1 MESFEEPGHIGRENL
16 LEVPT
21 LSNCFSEEEDVKAT
35 HQHRFSPAPRRRNS
49 DSSEE
54 TEAEIPSTTARKV
67 SFADAFGFDLVSVK
81 EFDSWDNP
89 ITQPSDDLEDEDVP
103 VDEFYLTPLFL
114 IPTTQEE
121 LLQTVRAHKICLEF
135 VEFLPGVIC
144 MKGIIRVLNITFQ
157 KLVYVRMSL
166 DNWLT
171 YYDILA
177 EYVPNSCDGETDQF
191 LFKISLVP
199 PYQKEGA
206 KVEFCIRYE
215 TSVGIFW
222 SNNNSKNYVLIC
234 HKKGTASSLD
244 NNKLQEG
251 VTNKH
256 IKGCLKTTLNSKEE
270 TLTMADKDIW
280 INSRISDIPQIVYS
294 HLDNENKYRKENE
307 EEKNDV
313 CNEDDKEN
321 EKELELLLSHHFTR
335 SRSSSMNERSSYAT
349 EPVRFPNELQ
359 QLGDKL
365 ESGLIRQ
372 PLPKSSSTEHSLQD
386 KELQNNQTCSIGNN
400 RQLLFPEKCS
410 EVDLLNKTAQSLEGL
425 NPNETYFSPDH
436 WSEINKNQTAYIP
449 DIVSSNCG
457 MHQAYVQSE
466 ESKNVPR
473 NKTKETLFIEG
484 KIVSEQGVHCEVSLN
499 HSEHSSQGL
508 HNKEVEEG
516 SIWSSFSH
524 IGPTTEPKTCHLDKN
539 FVGSCYKNSSVISPK
554 GFAGPQ
560 IAEVEEMSPPPTNAS
575 TEIAAQSGCNFN
587 PKDETTHVITNITK
601 LQEFLPSEN
610 REGNIGQFSH
620 QTEFS
625 PEKQIKPTILIRE
638 STEEREETSLA
649 SEGLITEKKMNI
661 IRHDKQ
667 AFFDHTGIS
676 SQKNEAYN
684 SPTECL
690 VLKHIAYKI
699 FYFLLFIVFCVTLYH
714 YDLIVCFA
722 FYLFSLCWLYCDGRR
737 NKNSIKKE

>member
-1 MESFEEPGHIGRENL
+1 MESFEEPGYIGRENL

-21 LSNCFSEEEDVKAT
+21 LSDCFSEEEDVKAT
-35 HQHRFSPAPRRRNS
+35 HQHRFSPGPRRRNS
-49 DSSEE
+49 DTSEE
-54 TEAEIPSTTARKV
+54 METEIPSTIARKV
-67 SFADAFGFDLVSVK
+67 SFADAFGFNLVSVK

-89 ITQPSDDLEDEDVP
+89 ITQASDDLEDEDVP
-103 VDEFYLTPLFL
+103 VEEFYLTPLFL

-121 LLQTVRAHKICLEF
+121 LLQSVRAHKICLEF
-135 VEFLPGVIC
+135 VEFLPGIIC
-144 MKGIIRVLNITFQ
+144 MKGIIRVLNISFQ

-222 SNNNSKNYVLIC
+222 SNNNNKNYILIC
-234 HKKGTASSLD
+234 HKKGTASSLED
-244 NNKLQEG
+244 NSLQE

-270 TLTMADKDIW
+270 TLTTADKDIW
-280 INSRISDIPQIVYS
+280 INPRISASDIPQIIYS
-294 HLDNENKYRKENE
+294 HVDNEKKHRKENE
-307 EEKNDV
+307 EEKNDD

-321 EKELELLLSHHFTR
+321 EKELELLLSQHFTR
-335 SRSSSMNERSSYAT
+335 SRSSMNERSSYAT
-349 EPVRFPNELQ
+349 EPIRFPNEPQ

-372 PLPKSSSTEHSLQD
+372 PLTKSSSTEHALQD
-386 KELQNNQTCSIGNN
+386 KELQNNKTYSTGNY
-400 RQLLFPEKCS
+400 RQLLLPEKCS
-410 EVDLLNKTAQSLEGL
+410 EDSLNKTVESLESL
-425 NPNETYFSPDH
+425 NPKETYVSPEY
-436 WSEINKNQTAYIP
+436 WSEFKKNQTAYIA
-449 DIVSSNCG
+449 DIVSSTCG
-457 MHQAYVQSE
+457 MHQADVPSDE
-466 ESKNVPR
+466 FNNVPGI
-473 NKTKETLFIEG
+473 KTIETLFIEG
-484 KIVSEQGVHCEVSLN
+484 KIVSEQGVHCEVPLK

-508 HNKEVEEG
+508 HNNEAEEG
-516 SIWSSFSH
+516 NTWSSFSY
-524 IGPTTEPKTCHLDKN
+524 IGPTTEPKICSLDKKL
-539 FVGSCYKNSSVISPK
+539 VGSCYENSSVICPK
-554 GFAGPQ
+554 GFVGSHTTK
-560 IAEVEEMSPPPTNAS
+560 VEEVLPPPTDAS
-575 TEIAAQSGCNFN
+575 TEIAAHSGYNFN
-587 PKDETTHVITNITK
+587 PKGEITHVILNITK
-601 LQEFLPSEN
+601 PQEFPPSEN
-610 REGNIGQFSH
+610 REGNIGHFSH

-625 PEKQIKPTILIRE
+625 PEKQIRPTILIRE
-638 STEEREETSLA
+638 PIEERKETSLD
-649 SEGLITEKKMNI
+649 SKGLITEKKMNI
-661 IRHDKQ
+661 VRHDKQ

-676 SQKNEAYN
+676 GQQNEAYN
-684 SPTECL
+684 SPAEYL

-699 FYFLLFIVFCVTLYH
+699 LYFLLFIVFCVTLYH

-722 FYLFSLCWLYCDGRR
+722 LYLFSLYWLYCDGRR

>member
-35 HQHRFSPAPRRRNS
+35 HQHRFSPGPRRRNS

-54 TEAEIPSTTARKV
+54 MEAEIPSTIARKV

-89 ITQPSDDLEDEDVP
+89 VTQLSDDLEDEDVP
-103 VDEFYLTPLFL
+103 VEEFYLTPLFL
-114 IPTTQEE
+114 IPTTQGE
-121 LLQTVRAHKICLEF
+121 LLQTVRAHKMCLEF
-135 VEFLPGVIC
+135 VEFLPGIIC
-144 MKGIIRVLNITFQ
+144 MKGIIRVLNISFQ

-222 SNNNSKNYVLIC
+222 SNNNNKNYILIC
-234 HKKGTASSLD
+234 HKKGTASSLED
-244 NNKLQEG
+244 NNLQEE

-256 IKGCLKTTLNSKEE
+256 IKSCLKTTLNSKQE
-270 TLTMADKDIW
+270 TLTTTDKDIW
-280 INSRISDIPQIVYS
+280 INPRISDSSIPEIVYS
-294 HLDNENKYRKENE
+294 HVDNENKYRKENE
-307 EEKNDV
+307 EEKNAD

-321 EKELELLLSHHFTR
+321 EKELELLLSQHLTR
-335 SRSSSMNERSSYAT
+335 SRSSSTNERNSYAT
-349 EPVRFPNELQ
+349 EPVRFPDELQ

-372 PLPKSSSTEHSLQD
+372 PLPRSYSTEHALQD
-386 KELQNNQTCSIGNN
+386 KELQKNQTCSIGND
-400 RQLLFPEKCS
+400 RQLLFPEKYR
-410 EVDLLNKTAQSLEGL
+410 EVDSLNKSAQSIEGL
-425 NPNETYFSPDH
+425 NPNETYSSLEY
-436 WSEINKNQTAYIP
+436 WSEIKKNQTAYIP
-449 DIVSSNCG
+449 DIVSSNCR
-457 MHQAYVQSE
+457 MHQAYVPSDE
-466 ESKNVPR
+466 FRNVPG

-484 KIVSEQGVHCEVSLN
+484 KIVSEQGVHCEVPLK
-499 HSEHSSQGL
+499 HSELSSQGL
-508 HNKEVEEG
+508 HNKEAEEG
-516 SIWSSFSH
+516 SIWNSFSH
-524 IGPTTEPKTCHLDKN
+524 IGPTTEPKICHLDEKL
-539 FVGSCYKNSSVISPK
+539 VGSCYKNYSVISPK
-554 GFAGPQ
+554 GFVGPHV
-560 IAEVEEMSPPPTNAS
+560 AEEMLPPSTDAS

-587 PKDETTHVITNITK
+587 PKDEITHVILNITK
-601 LQEFLPSEN
+601 TQEFPPSEN

-620 QTEFS
+620 QKEFS
-625 PEKQIKPTILIRE
+625 PGKQIRPTILIRE
-638 STEEREETSLA
+638 PAEKTEKTSLD

-661 IRHDKQ
+661 VRRDKQ
-667 AFFDHTGIS
+667 AFFGHTGVS
-676 SQKNEAYN
+676 GQQNEAYN
-684 SPTECL
+684 SPAECL

-699 FYFLLFIVFCVTLYH
+699 LYFLLFIVFCVTLYH

-722 FYLFSLCWLYCDGRR
+722 LYLFSLCWLYCDGRR